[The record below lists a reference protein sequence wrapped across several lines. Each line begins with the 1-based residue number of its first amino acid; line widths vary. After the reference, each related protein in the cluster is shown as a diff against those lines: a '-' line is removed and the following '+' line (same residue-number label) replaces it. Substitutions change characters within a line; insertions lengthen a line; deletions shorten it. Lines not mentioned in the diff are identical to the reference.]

1 MIELKPFNEQDLR
14 IIWAIGFKEEYPE
27 WSKWNSPYFD
37 EYRSYQTF
45 EEFKQSKVFDYLMSD
60 TCRGIFLDSKPI
72 GKVSRYWENKMTR
85 WLEIGIIIYQ
95 SNGWSKGIGFMALTQ
110 WVTQTFFDFP
120 EVQRVGLTTWSG
132 NQRMMRAAKK
142 IGMTQEACIR
152 KVRYF
157 EGIYYDSVKY
167 GVLRD
172 EWEKHQ
178 DSLGS
183 SFKELENFPNIRRAK
198 VKDADAIAELSRVSL
213 GYECNNEEV
222 KSKLTELCTKS
233 NLIILVYVAAESE
246 KVVGFVQAE
255 LYQAVYFKDGLN
267 ILGLAVLP
275 AYQRRGIGRQLMTVV
290 ESLAKANRLSFIRLN
305 SADYRHEAHAFY
317 EGIGYRSNKLQK
329 RFIKEIE

>member
-1 MIELKPFNEQDLR
+1 
-14 IIWAIGFKEEYPE
+14 
-27 WSKWNSPYFD
+27 
-37 EYRSYQTF
+37 
-45 EEFKQSKVFDYLMSD
+45 
-60 TCRGIFLDSKPI
+60 
-72 GKVSRYWENKMTR
+72 
-85 WLEIGIIIYQ
+85 
-95 SNGWSKGIGFMALTQ
+95 
-110 WVTQTFFDFP
+110 
-120 EVQRVGLTTWSG
+120 
-132 NQRMMRAAKK
+132 MMRAAKK

-275 AYQRRGIGRQLMTVV
+275 AYQGRGIGRQLMTVV
-290 ESLAKANRLSFIRLN
+290 ELLAKANRLSFIRLN
-305 SADYRHEAHAFY
+305 SAEYRHEAHAFY
-317 EGIGYRSNKLQK
+317 EGVGYRSNKVQK